1 MRQISNRRFLIN
13 FAETTN
19 LIFTSLSPSFNFSR
33 PFENNLATNYKKT
46 TNNIFVRCI
55 YVCRHHQ
62 FTTLAR
68 KPKTTERRTN
78 VNNNNAEEQGA
89 VDKDNDSL
97 AH

>member
-46 TNNIFVRCI
+46 TNNIFVS
-55 YVCRHHQ
+55 RHHQ